1 MKKLVVIIFA
11 LSLLMLSACSNADR
25 RLDKKV
31 HIIATGK
38 DIEIQDRYTLYNSG
52 ANVKLKNGKR
62 IFFSNGTYIIFDGK
76 CPICESEE
84 TNDE

>member
-11 LSLLMLSACSNADR
+11 LLLLMLSSCSNADR
-25 RLDKKV
+25 RFDKKV

-38 DIEIQDRYTLYNSG
+38 DIEIQDQYTLFNSG

-62 IFFSNGTYIIFDGK
+62 IFLSNGTYIIFNGK
-76 CPICESEE
+76 CPICESEAE
-84 TNDE
+84 NG